1 MKTSTP
7 TVRWIVL
14 AILILAFGTA
24 QAQQA
29 GRRYD
34 LLIKNGHVIDPKNSI
49 NEQRDVA
56 ITAGKIAAVEKSI
69 DPALATKVVDAK
81 GLFVTPGL
89 IDIHVHVYAGTGGK
103 SYTGDLSVYPDP
115 HSFRACTTTMADAGT
130 SGWRN
135 FEDFKQRVI
144 DRAKTRVFAFIN
156 IVGNGMGGGQIEQ
169 NTEDMDSQKTA
180 EMAKKYP
187 DTIVGFKTAHYAK
200 PDWTAVD
207 RVLEAGRLAN
217 LPVMVDYGRVL
228 PERPHEEFYLKKM
241 RPGDIYTHLYRP
253 MDPTIDENGKV
264 RPYLFA
270 AKKRGVIFDVGHG
283 AGSLV
288 WRYAVPAMKQGFVP
302 DSISTDLHVG
312 SMNAGMRDIVNVMS
326 KFLVLGMPLEEVIL
340 KSTWNPAKEIR
351 REQFGHLSVG
361 ATADVAMFRLERG
374 EFGFVDSDKLLM
386 KGTQRLACEMTLMGG
401 NVMWDLNGRGS
412 EPWGKSAPQVKK

>member
-1 MKTSTP
+1 MKTSASRFCLL
-7 TVRWIVL
+7 VWAVVVL
-14 AILILAFGTA
+14 VCGLV
-24 QAQQA
+24 QAQSPA
-29 GRRYD
+29 KRYD

-49 NEQRDVA
+49 NEPRDVA
-56 ITAGKIAAVEKSI
+56 ITAGKIAAVEKNI
-69 DPALATKVVDAK
+69 DPALATKVVDAR
-81 GLFVTPGL
+81 GLYVTPGL

-187 DTIVGFKTAHYAK
+187 DTIVGFKTAHYSK

-253 MDPTIDENGKV
+253 IDPTVDENGKV

-283 AGSLV
+283 GGSLV

-312 SMNAGMRDIVNVMS
+312 SMNAGMKDIVNVMS

-361 ATADVAMFRLERG
+361 ATADVAVFRLERG

-412 EPWGKSAPQVKK
+412 EPWEKSAPQVKK

>member
-1 MKTSTP
+1 MKLTALTI
-7 TVRWIVL
+7 RWVAL
-14 AILILAFGTA
+14 AILALAFGTS
-24 QAQQA
+24 QAQQPL
-29 GRRYD
+29 RRYD

-49 NEQRDVA
+49 NEPRDVA
-56 ITAGKIAAVEKSI
+56 ITAGKIAAVEKNI
-69 DPALATKVVDAK
+69 DPALAAKVVDAK
-81 GLFVTPGL
+81 GLYITPGI
-89 IDIHVHVYAGTGGK
+89 IDIHVHIYAGTGGK

-144 DRAKTRVFAFIN
+144 DRSKTRVFAFLN
-156 IVGNGMGGGQIEQ
+156 IVGHGMSGGQFEQ

-187 DTIVGFKTAHYAK
+187 DTIVGFKTAHYSK

-207 RVLEAGRLAN
+207 RVLEAGRIAN
-217 LPVMVDYGRVL
+217 LPIMVDYGQVV

-241 RPGDIYTHLYRP
+241 RPGDIYTHLYRKY
-253 MDPTIDENGKV
+253 DPTIDENGKV

-283 AGSLV
+283 GGSLV

-312 SMNAGMRDIVNVMS
+312 SMNAGMKDIVNIMS
-326 KFLVLGMPLEEVIL
+326 KFLVLGMPLQEVIL
-340 KSTWNPAKEIR
+340 KSTWNPAKEIK
-351 REQFGHLSVG
+351 REQFGHLTVG
-361 ATADVAMFRLERG
+361 ATADVAVLRLERG
-374 EFGFVDSDKLLM
+374 DFGFVDSDKLLM
-386 KGTQRLACEMTLMGG
+386 KGSQRLACEMTLMGG
-401 NVMWDLNGRGS
+401 NVMWDLNGRAS
-412 EPWGKSAPQVKK
+412 EPWEKSAPQTKK

>member
-1 MKTSTP
+1 MKISASIF
-7 TVRWIVL
+7 RWLALALIVL
-14 AILILAFGTA
+14 NGGAT
-24 QAQQA
+24 QAQQTA
-29 GRRYD
+29 KRYD
-34 LLIKNGHVIDPKNSI
+34 LLIKNGTVIDPKNSI
-49 NEQRDVA
+49 NERRDIA
-56 ITAGKIAAVEKSI
+56 ITAGKIAAVEKNI
-69 DPALATKVVDAK
+69 DPALAAKVVDAS
-81 GLFVTPGL
+81 GLYVTPGL
-89 IDIHVHVYAGTGGK
+89 IDIHVHVYAGTGGR

-169 NTEDMDSQKTA
+169 NTDDMDSQKTA

-187 DTIVGFKTAHYAK
+187 DTIVGFKTAHYSK

-217 LPVMVDYGRVL
+217 LPVMVDYGQVV

-241 RPGDIYTHLYRP
+241 RSGDIYTHLYRKY
-253 MDPTIDENGKV
+253 DPTIDENGKV
-264 RPYLFA
+264 RAYLFA

-283 AGSLV
+283 GGSLV

-312 SMNAGMRDIVNVMS
+312 SMNAGMKDIVNVMS
-326 KFLVLGMPLEEVIL
+326 KFLMLGMSLEEVIL
-340 KSTWNPAKEIR
+340 KSTWNPAKEIH
-351 REQFGHLSVG
+351 RETFGHLTVG
-361 ATADVAMFRLERG
+361 APADVAVFRLERG
-374 EFGFVDSDKLLM
+374 EFGFVDSDKLMM

-401 NVMWDLNGRGS
+401 NVMWDLNGHSS
-412 EPWGKSAPQVKK
+412 EPWEKAAPQVKK